1 MKINRKKFFDG
12 FRPYFKQIVGKA
24 LTVTQV
30 ANLEFLLGAFEK
42 STWFSVDVRR
52 IAYAIATIHIETY
65 LPRINSRYA
74 PVTEGGSKS
83 YFNRYDKSTNPRKAR
98 ELGNIEVG
106 DGYRYR
112 GRGYCQITGR
122 NNYRKFGIEDNPEMA
137 LDPQTAFNILERGM
151 REGTFTGKKIIDYIN
166 TSGADYKNAR
176 RVING
181 QDRAAEIAGYAR
193 NIEHFLR
200 EAISG
205 EDNNNTTANAVTAPV
220 ADPPKSTDEL
230 TVSSPDATQIEQTV
244 VEEVDGTLVS
254 TTTVDAGT
262 VTVTSPEPYQ
272 GMGFIAVIKRDIA
285 AIGGGNLTFQGLSEY
300 GQQASGWP
308 EWLVAILTKLALVAL
323 GLSVLWII
331 YRLVHYT
338 VDSWKKAKKVEV
350 EAAANTDKN
359 RFNIEW
365 S

>member
-230 TVSSPDATQIEQTV
+230 AEQSSPEHTEITQNADTIINEESLMDKANKAGDKLQSVQGTLDKFGFSIEDAKRSIGTV
-244 VEEVDGTLVS
+244 VLTY
-254 TTTVDAGT
+254 AK
-262 VTVTSPEPYQ
+262 Y
-272 GMGFIAVIKRDIA
+272 
-285 AIGGGNLTFQGLSEY
+285 IGG
-300 GQQASGWP
+300 
-308 EWLVAILTKLALVAL
+308 LVML
-323 GLSVLWII
+323 GLSYALNHWEYILIAVLLFVLAYLLWD
-331 YRLVHYT
+331 RSGKRVAEA
-338 VDSWKKAKKVEV
+338 KAGVPKDIAEKL
-350 EAAANTDKN
+350 
-359 RFNIEW
+359 IEQK
-365 S
+365 